1 MSVIFL
7 ALLIVISLVSVL
19 SVSQWFIE
27 VRFQLRK
34 NVKSFE
40 DYGRKRGLLKIS
52 PNKAFQIGLFVL
64 ALISILVLVVLLLED
79 FYYHSVLILPVLVVI
94 LGIASNFIHNI
105 SFDAISLNLNF
116 LDEEYFKIR
125 DIEDNVINYKQE
137 LVLLEESVN
146 KSQGKSQNFLEEI
159 SQYLKKD
166 SERPQIKD
174 TYNDIKTR
182 ITNQFQSIDGS
193 IIKFKDYFTL
203 IAQEFIK
210 TQNQFINK
218 ESNSIKFEEIDTF
231 KEHLNQI
238 EENNIKLIVDY
249 VNKKIKNKQLNQFS
263 DYPKVIS
270 ILNEMNYQPS
280 VQDMTD
286 ILEAYPLDTDADRNA
301 FLNAVYE
308 LNFINISFFE
318 NLIIPKDIEWFF
330 NPTFYSTFNE
340 ADIKKIFFRAI
351 EQESFNIIR
360 KILQAFSPKYTSY
373 LNDLTKLHQ
382 VNESVKELIETH
394 DSFLSRLNQYMNPY
408 NIEENY
414 LNALLNTDLDNETL
428 EELEKLKSRDLSTPH
443 ISKRIGELYLD
454 SFSKNHELLILLIE
468 IYISY
473 KKMIKK
479 SSKAPLFNIEVLVQ
493 YILERLSLLEV
504 NSAKIGLLFIVFDL
518 LNCHTPWH
526 NDAKYQS
533 LYQDIISTLNLN
545 DDKVLFD
552 KLMIENPKTIFN
564 QFIKTNPLVKKMGEV
579 QLHSLLMRIENNRLL
594 INDLI

>member
-34 NVKSFE
+34 TVKSFE

-79 FYYHSVLILPVLVVI
+79 FYYHSVLILPVLVVV

-137 LVLLEESVN
+137 LVLLEDSVN

-159 SQYLKKD
+159 NHYLKKD
-166 SERPQIKD
+166 SEKPQIKD

-203 IAQEFIK
+203 IAQEFIQ
-210 TQNQFINK
+210 TQNKFINK

-238 EENNIKLIVDY
+238 EEDNIKLIVDY
-249 VNKKIKNKQLNQFS
+249 VNKSIKNKQLNQFS
-263 DYPKVIS
+263 DYPKVIRL
-270 ILNEMNYQPS
+270 LNEMNYQPS
-280 VQDMTD
+280 VEDMTV
-286 ILEAYPLDTDADRNA
+286 ILEAYPLDTAADRNA

-318 NLIIPKDIEWFF
+318 SLIIPKDIEWFF

-340 ADIKKIFFRAI
+340 ADIKKIFFKAI
-351 EQESFNIIR
+351 EQESFNIIKR
-360 KILQAFSPKYTSY
+360 ILQSFSPKYTSY
-373 LNDLTKLHQ
+373 LNDLIKLHQ
-382 VNESVKELIETH
+382 VNDTVKELIETH

-414 LNALLNTDLDNETL
+414 LNALLNMQLDNVTL
-428 EELEKLKSRDLSTPH
+428 DELEKLKSRDLSTPH
-443 ISKRIGELYLD
+443 ISKRIGDLYLD
-454 SFSKNHELLILLIE
+454 SFSKNHQLLILLIE
-468 IYISY
+468 LYVSY

-479 SSKAPLFNIEVLVQ
+479 KSNPPLFNIEVLVQ
-493 YILERLSLLEV
+493 YILERFSLLEF
-504 NSAKIGLLFIVFDL
+504 NAAKAGLLFIVFDL
-518 LNCHTPWH
+518 LNCHIPWH
-526 NDAKYQS
+526 NDAKYQD
-533 LYQDIISTLNLN
+533 LYQNIISNLNLN
-545 DDKVLFD
+545 DDKGLFD
-552 KLMIENPKTIFN
+552 KLMVENPKTIFN
-564 QFIKTNPLVKKMGEV
+564 QFIKTNSFVKELSEV

-594 INDLI
+594 INNLI